1 MHEVDLHRRVG
12 CAQYWTCLDR
22 AVRRSWI
29 SFTCVRCFAFR
40 PLHEDRAET
49 DWARALAIVA
59 RGLGNRLFPS
69 IEMYLRCRRVPG
81 RD

>member
-12 CAQYWTCLDR
+12 CARYWSCLDR

-40 PLHEDRAET
+40 PLFDEREDN
-49 DWARALAIVA
+49 DWERALAIVA

-69 IEMYLRCRRVPG
+69 VETYLRYRRVPE